1 MKPLTQLAHE
11 LIRREIGPCPEG
23 RLAIDATAGNG
34 HDTLFLAE
42 LVGTT
47 GRVWAVDL
55 QEAAIA
61 LTRERVGSL
70 IDRVD
75 LCVGDHA
82 DLKSMIPLEH
92 HGQIAIVMFNLGFL
106 PGSDKITITRT
117 ASTIAALSA
126 AWELLAQSG
135 LLSVIAYP
143 GHPGGDE
150 EATAVANW
158 IEQQLAEVI
167 SSPLTNSPI
176 SPQHWLVR
184 KSV

>member
-11 LIRREIGPCPEG
+11 LIRREIGPDSEG

-42 LVGTT
+42 LVGPR

-55 QEAAIA
+55 QEAAI
-61 LTRERVGSL
+61 TRSRERVGSL
-70 IDRVD
+70 VDRVD

-92 HGQIAIVMFNLGFL
+92 HGQIAIVMFNLGYL
-106 PGSDKITITRT
+106 PGGEKSMITRT
-117 ASTIAALSA
+117 DSTLTALSS
-126 AWELLAQSG
+126 AWELLVRGG

-143 GHPGGDE
+143 GHLGGDH
-150 EATAVANW
+150 EATAVADW
-158 IEQQLAEVI
+158 ISLRPLDVI
-167 SSPLTNSPI
+167 CSPSSSSPI
-176 SPQHWLVR
+176 SPRHWLLR